1 MSGSL
6 GNLQVNVTA
15 NIAGL
20 ASNMEQAARIS
31 KSSMGASA
39 ASVNDFRISVQQA
52 ANDSQRAA
60 QSIASN
66 MEAANDAI
74 ISNSQKSANAIRN
87 VADSAN
93 KADFQPMSER
103 LAESVGKGIGA
114 GIVAAE
120 KGWDTFVE
128 YSKTKAVIVGL
139 AVSAAFAAVGL
150 GAIYTAY
157 KVISGSLGFITGLL
171 TGDSYKS
178 DNIDALIEANNQ
190 VKEIQ
195 KSLALTA
202 QEAAATNA
210 ALAALGVD
218 KSAYISTFQAA
229 ASAVREN
236 TEELDRLGVAYKDAQ
251 GKLLPLSDVIKNAND
266 VLGSY
271 TEGWDRNKAATA
283 IGLGS
288 AAEVAAA
295 ATVTAEKI
303 EEARNRLNDYNLG
316 IGEESQAAVK
326 AYEDAMRAFN
336 RETELTSQG
345 FKRAVADNIMPLLT
359 DLAEFFK
366 DGFPTAVNAFR
377 YSIATVTTLFYG
389 LKEAIYIVAESIL
402 GSIEAIAK
410 GVAGLAVAAAKAL
423 TGDFSGAQEAMVSG
437 WNEAKDRM
445 AQIGANIVAQ
455 HQHNAAAV
463 RQAWAMDDRAAPAAA
478 AAAKGK
484 SWVPRPEEQDTTEAR
499 AAIDPFSRDMMN
511 LDRTKASLDYVIA
524 NFDKFSGKVKE
535 SKAAMAE
542 FDVTL
547 GKYSD
552 TQRRLEGFE
561 PLTAAQKA
569 QYIEKSKLI
578 DEAVQKERQLQT
590 LRQFDKSAD
599 ELVFREKQSL
609 DARRQDIDLMGR
621 SQVEIAKL
629 TEARRIDAEVQALI
643 YKTQLDLGKE
653 GLTITQQQIDLL
665 NQRAEAAKAA
675 SLALIEKQDQKARDP
690 WFNATESVRKYGEE
704 AANVGAQIG
713 SAMTNAAKNMEDAFV
728 KFATTG
734 KFSFSSLAN
743 SVIADILRMQA
754 RAAVSGVMGYL
765 TNIAGAY
772 FGQSSGVGESS
783 ASATADTW
791 VSQAGGGQGLKMNFA
806 DGGLVTGPGSGT
818 SDDIAARLS
827 NGEFVINAAATARNR
842 SLLEAINSGRR
853 SSGELRFAAG
863 GYVGTDSIAPSTAG
877 GAPNVQLIN
886 QSGTQLDASAQM
898 DGNGDLVVLLTRAV
912 TQSIAGDVA
921 SGQGAITKS
930 LKSRYNLK
938 PATA

>member
-6 GNLQVNVTA
+6 GNLQISVTA

-20 ASNMEQAARIS
+20 TSNMDQAARVS
-31 KSSMGASA
+31 KASMVASA
-39 ASVNDFRISVQQA
+39 ASVNDFRTSVQQA
-52 ANDSQRAA
+52 ANDSQLAA

-74 ISNSQKSANAIRN
+74 ISNSQKSAAAIQS
-87 VADSAN
+87 VADTAN
-93 KADFQPMSER
+93 KADFQPMSDR
-103 LAESVGKGIGA
+103 LAEAVGRGIGA

-229 ASAVREN
+229 ADAVHEN
-236 TEELDRLGVAYKDAQ
+236 TDELDRLGVAYKDAQ

-266 VLGSY
+266 VLASY

-288 AAEVAAA
+288 AADVAAA

-316 IGEESQAAVK
+316 IGTESQAAVK

-366 DGFPTAVNAFR
+366 EGFPSAVNAFR

-402 GSIEAIAK
+402 GSIDAIAR
-410 GVAGLAVAAAKAL
+410 GVTGLAVAAAKAL

-478 AAAKGK
+478 AAKGK
-484 SWVPRPEEQDTTEAR
+484 SWVPRPDDQGATEAR
-499 AAIDPFSRDMMN
+499 AAVDPFDKEIMN

-552 TQRRLEGFE
+552 KQRESEKFA
-561 PLTAAQKA
+561 PLTPEQKA

-578 DEAVQKERQLQT
+578 DEAVQKERQLQV

-599 ELVFREKQSL
+599 ELVFREKQNL

-621 SQVEIAKL
+621 SQLEIAKL

-653 GLTITQQQIDLL
+653 GLTITQQQIDSI

-675 SLALIEKQDQKARDP
+675 SLELIEKQDQKARDP

-713 SAMTNAAKNMEDAFV
+713 SAMTNAAKTMEDAFV

-765 TNIAGAY
+765 TSIAGAY
-772 FGQSSGVGESS
+772 FGGPS
-783 ASATADTW
+783 AAAAAPG
-791 VSQAGGGQGLKMNFA
+791 AGDILGGAIQFA
-806 DGGLVTGPGSGT
+806 ANGGYISGPGTGT
-818 SDDIAARLS
+818 SDDIPARLS
-827 NGEFVINAAATARNR
+827 DGEFVVNAAATARNR

-853 SSGELRFAAG
+853 STGELRFAAG
-863 GYVGTDSIAPSTAG
+863 GYVGSGSASQVG
-877 GAPNVQLIN
+877 GSAPNVQIVN

-898 DGNGDLVVLLTRAV
+898 DGSGNLIVTLTKLVS
-912 TQSIAGDVA
+912 QSIANDILSGTGDVNR
-921 SGQGAITKS
+921 S

-938 PATA
+938 APSA

>member
-6 GNLQVNVTA
+6 GNLQINVSA

-20 ASNMEQAARIS
+20 TSNMDQAARVS
-31 KSSMGASA
+31 KASMVASA
-39 ASVNDFRISVQQA
+39 ASVNDFRTSVQQA
-52 ANDSQRAA
+52 ANDSQRAT

-74 ISNSQKSANAIRN
+74 ISNSQKSAAAIQN
-87 VADSAN
+87 VADTAN
-93 KADFQPMSER
+93 KADFQPMSDR
-103 LAESVGKGIGA
+103 LAEAVGRGIGA

-178 DNIDALIEANNQ
+178 DNIDALINANNQ
-190 VKEIQ
+190 IKEIQ
-195 KSLALTA
+195 KSLVLTA

-229 ASAVREN
+229 ADAVHEN
-236 TEELDRLGVAYKDAQ
+236 TDELDRLGVAYKDAQ

-266 VLGSY
+266 VLASY

-288 AAEVAAA
+288 AADVAAA

-359 DLAEFFK
+359 DLADFFK
-366 DGFPTAVNAFR
+366 EGFPTAVNAFR

-402 GSIEAIAK
+402 GSIDAIAK
-410 GVAGLAVAAAKAL
+410 GVTGLAVAAAKAL

-478 AAAKGK
+478 AAKGK
-484 SWVPRPEEQDTTEAR
+484 SWVPRPDEPDTTETR
-499 AAIDPFSRDMMN
+499 AAVDPFSRDMMN

-569 QYIEKSKLI
+569 QYVEKSKLI

-653 GLTITQQQIDLL
+653 GLTITQQQIDSI

-675 SLALIEKQDQKARDP
+675 SLALIDKQDQKARDP
-690 WFNATESVRKYGEE
+690 WFNATESIRKYGEE
-704 AANVGAQIG
+704 VANVGAQIG
-713 SAMTNAAKNMEDAFV
+713 SAMTNAAKSMEDAFV

-754 RAAVSGVMGYL
+754 RAAVSGIMGYVA
-765 TNIAGAY
+765 NIAGAY
-772 FGQSSGVGESS
+772 FGGADAAAAAPGASDIQGGVTQFAAE
-783 ASATADTW
+783 
-791 VSQAGGGQGLKMNFA
+791 GGYIS
-806 DGGLVTGPGSGT
+806 GPGTGT
-818 SDDIAARLS
+818 SDDIPARLS

-853 SSGELRFAAG
+853 ANGELRFAAG
-863 GYVGTDSIAPSTAG
+863 GYVGANSVAPSTAG